1 MVGAEH
7 CAVVQC
13 KITLTMKSHTNTSTY
28 LITGGTTG
36 IGLATAQLLLAD
48 GARVIVTGRNPA
60 TLEEARATL
69 GPGAVVLRSDSGSVT
84 DAQGLAVAI
93 YPHAESLDGVFLNA
107 GDAQF
112 GPFEKLTPA
121 QFDTMFAVNVRGP
134 FLQLQALAPRLRNP
148 SAVVLNGSVA
158 GLLGL
163 PGSSVYAA
171 SKAALAALGRVL
183 AVELAARGIRVNS
196 IIPGPIATPLYGK
209 LGFAAEDQRAYE
221 ANTAAATLLKRF
233 GTGAEVAK
241 LVRFLLSSDSS
252 FIIGEEIVIDGGIR
266 HT

>member
-1 MVGAEH
+1 
-7 CAVVQC
+7 
-13 KITLTMKSHTNTSTY
+13 MKSNPTTPTY

-48 GARVIVTGRNPA
+48 GARVIVTGRNPR
-60 TLEEARATL
+60 TLAEARATL
-69 GPGAVVLRSDSGSVT
+69 GPGAVVLRSDSGTVA
-84 DAQGLAVAI
+84 DAQGLALALE
-93 YPHAESLDGVFLNA
+93 PHAESLDGVFLNA

-112 GPFEKLTPA
+112 GAFETLTPT

-134 FLQLQALAPRLRNP
+134 FLQLQGLAPRLRNP
-148 SAVVLNGSVA
+148 SAVVLNASVA

-163 PGSSVYAA
+163 PGTSVYAA

-183 AVELAARGIRVNS
+183 AVELAPRGIRVNTVV
-196 IIPGPIATPLYGK
+196 PGPIATPIVGK
-209 LGFAAEDQRAYE
+209 LGFTAEDRRAFE
-221 ANTAAATLLKRF
+221 ESTAAATLLKRF

-252 FIIGEEIVIDGGIR
+252 FIVGEEIVIDGGIR